1 MPMSSFVANLRSL
14 VGNELLQMPSAA
26 ALCRDGSDRIL
37 LVRQADTG
45 RWSTPGGVIE
55 PGEAPEQAAIR
66 EVHEETGLAVVIDS
80 LRTAVGGPDYRTMYS
95 NGDRLSYVALI
106 YDAHVVGGEPTP
118 DHQETTEVGWFHMRE
133 VAQLAHDHFLALLL
147 RDGVVR

>member
-1 MPMSSFVANLRSL
+1 
-14 VGNELLQMPSAA
+14 MPSAA

-95 NGDRLSYVALI
+95 NGDRLSYVAL
-106 YDAHVVGGEPTP
+106 D
-118 DHQETTEVGWFHMRE
+118 
-133 VAQLAHDHFLALLL
+133 L
-147 RDGVVR
+147 

>member
-14 VGNELLQMPSAA
+14 VGNELLQMPSVA
-26 ALCRDGSDRIL
+26 ALCRDESDRVL
-37 LVRQADTG
+37 LVRQADSG

-55 PGEAPEQAAIR
+55 PGEGPEQAAIR
-66 EVHEETGLAVVIDS
+66 EVYEETGLAVMIDS
-80 LRTAVGGPDYRTMYS
+80 LRTAVGGPDYRTVYN

-106 YDAHVVGGEPTP
+106 YDAHVVGGQPTP
-118 DHQETTEVGWFHMRE
+118 DYQETTEVGWFHMRE
-133 VAQLAHDHFLALLL
+133 VAQLAHDRFLALLL